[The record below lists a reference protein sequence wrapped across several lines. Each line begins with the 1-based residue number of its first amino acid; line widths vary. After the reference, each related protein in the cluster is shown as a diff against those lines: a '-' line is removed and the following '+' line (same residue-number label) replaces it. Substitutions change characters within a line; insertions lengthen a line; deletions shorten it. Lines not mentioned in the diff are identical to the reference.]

1 MPDRVVHS
9 GRDEVIEVK
18 KWQLKLLLAVALLWT
33 ASAIVSTAQGVGHVD
48 IVQAKGPVTPAMLIY
63 VERGIAAA
71 EEDGAVCLI
80 LQLDTPGGSVS
91 LAKNIVQRIAEAR
104 VPVVVYVAPRG
115 AWAASAGTLITLA
128 GHVAAMAPET
138 SIGAASPV
146 GMQGED
152 LPETAQKK
160 EKEILMASA
169 RSLAER
175 RGEKA
180 VAWVESAIE
189 EAKAATAQEALD
201 VGVIDFIA
209 GDVGELLAQL
219 DGFTVQVH
227 GQETILHTAGVNVHP
242 IAMNP
247 LERLLHA
254 ITDPTIA
261 FILMT
266 LGINAIIFELSSP
279 GGYAAGIIGIICLGL
294 GLYALGV
301 LSVDYTGLLFIVLAF
316 VLFIIDIKAPTH
328 GVLTAGGIIAF
339 IFGAVLI
346 FQSTSGHIPWYLILS
361 ITGCT
366 GGFFAFVVAKAVRA
380 QTWPVTT
387 GAEALIGATAEA
399 RTALNPDG
407 VVFLMGE
414 RWNATAEDGP
424 IAAGERVKVVG
435 REGFRLRVRKA
446 Q

>member
-1 MPDRVVHS
+1 VANRGCFVKSAKLLNVKIRVHLRPLDWLRQETALWITRYIT
-9 GRDEVIEVK
+9 GRGEVVEVRK

-33 ASAIVSTAQGVGHVD
+33 ASAIVGTAQGVGHVD
-48 IVQAKGPVTPAMLIY
+48 IVQAEGPVTPAMLIY
-63 VERGIAAA
+63 VERGIATA

-201 VGVIDFIA
+201 AGVIDFIA

-242 IAMNP
+242 TAMNP

-266 LGINAIIFELSSP
+266 LGINAINRIAVHRIGLRAVHHRHQSP
-279 GGYAAGIIGIICLGL
+279 YPRGAHGGRHHSVHLWRSAHLPINFRAHPL
-294 GLYALGV
+294 ALDP
-301 LSVDYTGLLFIVLAF
+301 LHRRMY
-316 VLFIIDIKAPTH
+316 
-328 GVLTAGGIIAF
+328 
-339 IFGAVLI
+339 
-346 FQSTSGHIPWYLILS
+346 
-361 ITGCT
+361 
-366 GGFFAFVVAKAVRA
+366 
-380 QTWPVTT
+380 
-387 GAEALIGATAEA
+387 
-399 RTALNPDG
+399 
-407 VVFLMGE
+407 
-414 RWNATAEDGP
+414 RWL
-424 IAAGERVKVVG
+424 
-435 REGFRLRVRKA
+435 FRLRGGQGGSRPNLA
-446 Q
+446 GHHRRGGADRGHRRSTHCPEP

>member
-1 MPDRVVHS
+1 VANRGCFVKSAKLLNVKIRVHLRPLDWLRQETALWITRYIT
-9 GRDEVIEVK
+9 GRGEVVEVRK

-33 ASAIVSTAQGVGHVD
+33 ASAIVGTAQGVGHVD
-48 IVQAKGPVTPAMLIY
+48 IVQAEGPVTPAMLIY
-63 VERGIAAA
+63 VERGIATA

-201 VGVIDFIA
+201 AGVIDFIA

-227 GQETILHTAGVNVHP
+227 GHTGDQRYHLRALQPRRIRSRDHRRHRRWTIPDCCSSYWPSCCSSSTSK
-242 IAMNP
+242 P
-247 LERLLHA
+247 L
-254 ITDPTIA
+254 PTGRSRREA
-261 FILMT
+261 SQRSSLAQCSSSNQ
-266 LGINAIIFELSSP
+266 LQGASP
-279 GGYAAGIIGIICLGL
+279 G
-294 GLYALGV
+294 
-301 LSVDYTGLLFIVLAF
+301 
-316 VLFIIDIKAPTH
+316 P
-328 GVLTAGGIIAF
+328 
-339 IFGAVLI
+339 
-346 FQSTSGHIPWYLILS
+346 
-361 ITGCT
+361 
-366 GGFFAFVVAKAVRA
+366 
-380 QTWPVTT
+380 
-387 GAEALIGATAEA
+387 
-399 RTALNPDG
+399 
-407 VVFLMGE
+407 
-414 RWNATAEDGP
+414 
-424 IAAGERVKVVG
+424 
-435 REGFRLRVRKA
+435 
-446 Q
+446 